1 MATVIVPLDVER
13 IQYRMQEMRLWLVK
27 THLTLAFHL

>member
-13 IQYRMQEMRLWLVK
+13 IQYRMQEMRLWLDSK
-27 THLTLAFHL
+27 RI